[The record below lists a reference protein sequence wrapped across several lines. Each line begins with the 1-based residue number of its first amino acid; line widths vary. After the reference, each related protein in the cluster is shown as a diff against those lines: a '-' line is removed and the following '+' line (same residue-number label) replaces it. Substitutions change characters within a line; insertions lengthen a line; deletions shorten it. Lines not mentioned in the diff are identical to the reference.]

1 MRRCGRCRSVGLDMI
16 GIATMILVAALPP
29 APEVCHVVSG
39 RDMRAIKVG
48 IVQEEATEISATSAR
63 RPRGEDDLAHAFS
76 VRLTRTTPGRG
87 CLKVQWRTRAGGN
100 SPATAADFPGGT
112 WPHGSVTLAPWP
124 TASALNPTE
133 AEIVFSPRDE
143 GIAEPN
149 ETFGFDLVDTGGSVI
164 WGQERWA
171 PEIAG
176 GMLGWNN
183 RAHANGVVMTIHD
196 VGRSCLKPGVG
207 SHFTIVD
214 RMEDRAAQG
223 AWKWPSV
230 MVERPNRPIRQCEDI
245 KWRLA
250 ATDVRS
256 LRPADFRGGA
266 FPSGTLRFS
275 SDATEGPNQDDALIV
290 PIALVSPRSVR
301 GRRVLVVI
309 AGPDGDIASKIV
321 TVR

>member
-1 MRRCGRCRSVGLDMI
+1 MI
-16 GIATMILVAALPP
+16 GIATMILVSSLRPSQEMCDVASA
-29 APEVCHVVSG
+29 
-39 RDMRAIKVG
+39 RDMRSIKVG
-48 IVQEEATEISATSAR
+48 IEQSEATEIAAASAR
-63 RPRGEDDLAHAFS
+63 RRSRDDGLAHAFS
-76 VRLTRTTPGRG
+76 VRLTRNTAGRR
-87 CLKVQWRTRAGGN
+87 CLQVHWRTRAGGN

-133 AEIVFSPRDE
+133 VEIIFSPRDE

-183 RAHANGVVMTIHD
+183 PAHANGVVMTIHD
-196 VGRSCLKPGVG
+196 VARSCLKPGVG

-214 RMEDRAAQG
+214 RREDRDTPG
-223 AWKWPSV
+223 AWKWPAV
-230 MVERPNRPIRQCEDI
+230 MVERPDRPIRQCEDI

-256 LRPADFRGGA
+256 LRPADFRGGV

-275 SDATEGPNQDDALIV
+275 SDATGGPDEDDALTV

-309 AGPDGDIASKIV
+309 SGPDGDIASKIV